1 MASKFIN
8 TKHKMI
14 LNSLV
19 EGFKEQLK
27 NPYYIHMD
35 SKPNVTCYYNQNT
48 NLSTLDEGS
57 KLQYSPLGKNSPT
70 KYNMINDL
78 YIYGLD
84 RIITDM
90 ENGEWGLESNSIEG
104 EAIILPNTIV
114 PIPNDYFTIN
124 CIDKKLLFKVTSVTS
139 DTIENGANFYKI
151 DYKLDQLTDE
161 AILKQVSTEYN
172 MILNN
177 VGTQYKSIIRSNDY
191 NFIDKVGDM
200 LDRLRVYYK
209 DLFYS
214 SRVQTFILIHNDTYF
229 YDPYLIE
236 FIKRNDIVNT
246 GDEYLF
252 VTHQTKLQNTFSIDY
267 DKTFFRY
274 TEMPDRN
281 TAPYI
286 YSQGKYI
293 DDAFSIFECRKE
305 LYYKIEYT
313 LEHIDN
319 GRYTLNN
326 FDARLLINIK
336 DNIKYTS
343 KHELYKNIIIK
354 YFNSE
359 EIDANDISSIEYMQ
373 FSADIEFFY
382 NIPIVIFIIENII
395 QKLLK

>member
-14 LNSLV
+14 LSSLTQS
-19 EGFKEQLK
+19 FKEHLK

-35 SKPNVTCYYNQNT
+35 KKPNITCYYNQDT
-48 NLSTLDEGS
+48 TLSTLDEGS
-57 KLQYSPLGKNSPT
+57 KLQYSPLGDNSPT
-70 KYNMINDL
+70 KYNMIKDF
-78 YIYGLD
+78 YIYGLEK
-84 RIITDM
+84 IITDM
-90 ENGEWGLESNSIEG
+90 ENGEWGLEANGIEG

-114 PIPNDYFTIN
+114 PIANDYFTVE

-161 AILKQVSTEYN
+161 TILKQVSTEYT
-172 MILNN
+172 MVLNN
-177 VGTQYKSIIRSNDY
+177 VGTQFKPIIKSDDY
-191 NFIDKVGDM
+191 NFIDKVEDV
-200 LDRLRVYYK
+200 LDRLKIYYK

-214 SRVQTFILIHNDTYF
+214 SRVQTFILIYNDSYF

-236 FIKRNDIVNT
+236 FLRRNDIIKG

-252 VTHQTKLQNTFSIDY
+252 ITHQTVLQNTFAIDY
-267 DKTFFRY
+267 DRTFFRY
-274 TEMPDRN
+274 VEMPDKKN
-281 TAPYI
+281 VPYI

-305 LYYKIEYT
+305 FYYKIEYT
-313 LEHIDN
+313 LNNIDN

-326 FDARLLINIK
+326 FDARLLSNIK
-336 DNIKYTS
+336 NNIKYT
-343 KHELYKNIIIK
+343 HEDELYKNIIIK
-354 YFNSE
+354 YFNNE
-359 EIDANDISSIEYMQ
+359 EITKEDIESIAYIQ

-382 NIPIVIFIIENII
+382 NIPIIIFIIENVV
-395 QKLLK
+395 QKLLR